1 MLVRASNG
9 ANGMAKRQTGKDDV
23 KAPVSTALDEAEL
36 DSVTGGTGSSQG
48 GSGSGAGKATF
59 HDISI
64 NKEADKSAPTLF

>member
-1 MLVRASNG
+1 L
-9 ANGMAKRQTGKDDV
+9 
-23 KAPVSTALDEAEL
+23 AEL